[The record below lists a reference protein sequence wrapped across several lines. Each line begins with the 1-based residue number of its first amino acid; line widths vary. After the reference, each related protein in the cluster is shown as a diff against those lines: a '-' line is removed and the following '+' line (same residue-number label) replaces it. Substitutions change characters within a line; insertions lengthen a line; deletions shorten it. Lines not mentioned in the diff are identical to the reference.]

1 MKTTRLAVICFFL
14 LFSRI
19 LQAQVSGQTSENL
32 DSLKLSLKTVQQDTS
47 RCNILNTLIEAEN
60 DPNIWSPYNTE
71 LKSICETNLKKFS
84 PGHPLYHFY
93 TESLSDALNNEAY
106 LANIQGDIPTA
117 LAKYK
122 QSLLLAEKAGDK
134 KGLAYVL
141 NNLGSLYQYQGDI
154 PKALEF
160 YFKSLSIHKEVKD
173 ELGTAESLN
182 NIGLVY
188 NDQGDL
194 PKALDYYNQSLTI
207 QEKINDQNGMAISL
221 NNIGAIYQNQKDI
234 TRALY
239 YYSKCLQLAE
249 KTKIKTSIAGAL
261 YNIGALYVKQD
272 SILKA
277 LEFITKSLKVC
288 EEIGDIPG
296 TAHCLNG
303 LAGIYNK
310 KKDYNKALGYWN
322 KSLKLWEK
330 VNDPQG
336 IALASRNTGATLF
349 MQGKNAEAEKLIT
362 RSLEIA
368 QKLNFPENIR
378 DDSELLS
385 KIYAK
390 SGDWKKAF
398 DMHVLYKQMNDT
410 LNNEARRKAF
420 IQKTFQYEYEKKA
433 AADSIKVVGERK
445 VFDAQLQQQ
454 KTQRSALFFGIGL
467 IALFAIFMYNRFR
480 ITQKQKQIIELKE
493 QETQQQKKLI
503 EEKHKEINDSITYAE
518 RIQRSFLASDGLL
531 NTHLK
536 DYFILFQPKAIVS
549 GDFYWAAELNNN
561 HFAFMVADSTG
572 HGVPGAIMSLLN
584 ITSLEKAIEHHSNPA
599 EILNHTRSTI
609 IERLK
614 NDGSEEGGKDG
625 MDCSLIVFDF
635 TTAKLIAAS
644 AHNPIWIVRQ
654 SANKPELLELS
665 SDKMP
670 VGKHDHEHLSFT
682 SQHVALQKGDLIYL
696 LSDGFADQ
704 FGGLKGKKFMQKR
717 LKELL
722 VTISSETAATQKEIL
737 QTTLREWMGDLEQ
750 VDDIT
755 IVGIRIS

>member
-1 MKTTRLAVICFFL
+1 MNTNRLATILFFI
-14 LFSRI
+14 LFSGI
-19 LQAQVSGQTSENL
+19 LPAQVSHPTSENL
-32 DSLKLSLKTVQQDTS
+32 DSLKQSLKTVQQDTV
-47 RCNILNTLIEAEN
+47 RCNILNVLIEAEN
-60 DPNIWSPYNTE
+60 DPEIWSPYNTE
-71 LKSICETNLKKFS
+71 LKSICETNLKNCS
-84 PGHPLYHFY
+84 PGHPLYRFY
-93 TESLSDALNNEAY
+93 TEGLSDALNNEAY

-117 LAKYK
+117 IKKYK

-160 YFKSLSIHKEVKD
+160 YFKSLEIHKEVKD
-173 ELGTAESLN
+173 ELGVAESFN
-182 NIGLVY
+182 NIGLIY

-194 PKALDYYNQSLTI
+194 PTALDYYSKSLSI

-221 NNIGAIYQNQKDI
+221 NNIGAIYQNQKDFK
-234 TRALY
+234 RALY
-239 YYSKCLQLAE
+239 YYTRCLQLAE
-249 KTKIKTSIAGAL
+249 KTNIKTSIAGAL
-261 YNIGALYVKQD
+261 YNIGALYAKQD
-272 SILKA
+272 SVSKA

-288 EEIGDIPG
+288 EKTEDIPG

-303 LAGIYNK
+303 LAGIYHK
-310 KKDYNKALGYWN
+310 KKDYNKAYEYWN
-322 KSLKLWEK
+322 KSLTLWEK

-336 IALASRNTGATLF
+336 IALASRNIGATLF
-349 MQGKNAEAEKLIT
+349 MQGKNAEAEKLLT

-368 QKLNFPENIR
+368 QKLHFPENIR

-390 SGDWKKAF
+390 KGDWKKAF
-398 DMHVLYKQMNDT
+398 DMQVLYKQMNDT
-410 LNNEARRKAF
+410 INNEAKRKAF

-433 AADSIKVVGERK
+433 AADSIKAIGERR

-480 ITQKQKQIIELKE
+480 VTQKQKQIIELKE
-493 QETQQQKKLI
+493 QETQQQKKLV

-518 RIQRSFLASDGLL
+518 RIQRSFLASEELL
-531 NTHLK
+531 NIHLK

-549 GDFYWAAELNNN
+549 GDFYWAAELNNGQ
-561 HFAFMVADSTG
+561 FAFAVADSTG

-584 ITSLEKAIEHHSNPA
+584 ITSLEKATEHHSDPA
-599 EILNHTRSTI
+599 GILNHTRSTI

-635 TTAKLIAAS
+635 INSRLITAA

-654 SANKPELLELS
+654 SGNKPELLELS

-670 VGKHDHEHLSFT
+670 VGKHDHESVSFT
-682 SQHVALQKGDLIYL
+682 RQEFILQKGDMIF
-696 LSDGFADQ
+696 LSTDGFADQ
-704 FGGLKGKKFMQKR
+704 FGGPKGKKFMQKR

-722 VTISSETAATQKEIL
+722 VTISEETAQNQKQIL
-737 QTTLREWMGDLEQ
+737 EKTLSEWMADLEQ
-750 VDDIT
+750 VDDVT
-755 IVGIRIS
+755 IAGIRI